1 MATEKLKRSVVVSFG
16 FGQLAEA
23 VKNSGF
29 NVFLLFYYNQ
39 VLGISATLS
48 SIALAVA
55 LLFDAISDPVVGSY
69 SDKLRTPYGRRHPLI
84 LLAALPLAVSFYCLF
99 IPPSGLPDW
108 IYFIWLLVF
117 AILVRGALTLYHVP
131 HLAL

>member
-69 SDKLRTPYGRRHPLI
+69 SDKLRTPM
-84 LLAALPLAVSFYCLF
+84 AVD
-99 IPPSGLPDW
+99 I
-108 IYFIWLLVF
+108 
-117 AILVRGALTLYHVP
+117 R
-131 HLAL
+131 

>member
-1 MATEKLKRSVVVSFG
+1 MASHKLKRSVILSFG
-16 FGQLAEA
+16 FGQLSEA

-48 SIALAVA
+48 SIALAIA
-55 LLFDAISDPVVGSY
+55 LLFDAVSDPIVGSF

-84 LLAALPLAVSFYCLF
+84 LIAALPL
-99 IPPSGLPDW
+99 
-108 IYFIWLLVF
+108 
-117 AILVRGALTLYHVP
+117 
-131 HLAL
+131 